1 MNQLICVIA
10 LFASAVFAAPQS
22 RFELE
27 ALLDAVDEGLN
38 QIDTE
43 TKEEISLGS
52 QFAFGQRF
60 PDREGVVTGHR
71 IPIELFPIETQ
82 SKLLVAPTPVDFV
95 EVVVDDKYVDT
106 TSFRGSKKATTA
118 TTSTTTTT
126 TEAPT
131 TTTTES
137 TIRSHHIPI
146 FSSLPERD
154 NTHFRS
160 LRIFAPPSFFWN

>member
-1 MNQLICVIA
+1 MRLCIAPCNYLRICYFVLIHTNLSKTLHKNFLAKNI
-10 LFASAVFAAPQS
+10 F
-22 RFELE
+22 
-27 ALLDAVDEGLN
+27 
-38 QIDTE
+38 IY
-43 TKEEISLGS
+43 
-52 QFAFGQRF
+52 
-60 PDREGVVTGHR
+60 R

-137 TIRSHHIPI
+137 TIR
-146 FSSLPERD
+146 
-154 NTHFRS
+154 
-160 LRIFAPPSFFWN
+160 